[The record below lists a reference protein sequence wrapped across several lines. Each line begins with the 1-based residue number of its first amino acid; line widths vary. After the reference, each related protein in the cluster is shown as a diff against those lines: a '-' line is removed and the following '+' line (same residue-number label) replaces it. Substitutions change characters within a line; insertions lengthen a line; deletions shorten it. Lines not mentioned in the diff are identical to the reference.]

1 MIQDGSLVPRDA
13 IRMAALGA
21 LLQGD
26 RPYSEIAREVRQF
39 TARIVGPS
47 LELLG
52 SSIELLRLEGLLE
65 ATSSQEA
72 DEPVLRLTETGLDA
86 LRDYLRADIN
96 PDASAHHRLLIALK
110 LRFIGVL
117 DTNEQLAQLHA
128 LERINEADAVR
139 LDDLLERDEWHD
151 GLLRDWLVSERAAA
165 EQRAQWYRRMIAQ
178 RS

>member
-1 MIQDGSLVPRDA
+1 
-13 IRMAALGA
+13 MAALGA
-21 LLQGD
+21 LLRGE

-65 ATSSQEA
+65 AASRQQA
-72 DEPVLRLTETGLDA
+72 DEPVLRLTETGLAA
-86 LRDYLRADIN
+86 LREYLRADIN

-110 LRFIGVL
+110 LRFIGIL
-117 DTNEQLAQLHA
+117 DINEQLAQLRA

-139 LDDLLERDEWHD
+139 LDDLIERTEWHG
-151 GLLRDWLVSERAAA
+151 GLLRDWLVSERTAA
-165 EQRAQWYRRMIAQ
+165 EQRAQWYRELIAQ

>member
-1 MIQDGSLVPRDA
+1 MIHDSSLVPRDA

-21 LLQGD
+21 LLHEN

-65 ATSSQEA
+65 ATGGQEA
-72 DEPVLRLTETGLDA
+72 DEPELGLTDAGLAA

-110 LRFIGVL
+110 LRFIGAL
-117 DTNEQLAQLHA
+117 DANEQLAQLRS

-139 LDDLLERDEWHD
+139 LDDLLGRTEWHD

-165 EQRAQWYRRMIAQ
+165 ERRAQWYRRLITQ
-178 RS
+178 RT